1 MTELLRVNGLT
12 ARYGGYVA
20 VSGVDMAVRPGAV
33 AALLGAN
40 GAGKS
45 TTLKAIAG
53 LVQAEGSVVF
63 DGEAIEG
70 LSTRQRV
77 RRGVVYVPE
86 GREIVGS
93 LSVGENLTLGG
104 YHVDASLRAQRQRM
118 VLDLFPEIADRVH
131 GPAWMLS
138 GGEQQMLAIGRALM
152 AGPRLLLLDEPSL
165 GLAPL
170 LVKRVFE
177 RLEAVRSQTNLSV
190 VLVEQNFKMSV
201 QLAEEVYFMRGGR
214 IVNSQAAS
222 ALRTPSARQAAIH
235 TYLGP
240 AQPAGAPAPGIAPV
254 RP

>member
-1 MTELLRVNGLT
+1 MTEMLRVEGLT

-20 VSGVDMAVRPGAV
+20 VSNVDMSVRSGAV

-53 LVQAEGSVVF
+53 LVQAEGSVRIN
-63 DGEAIEG
+63 GELIGAM
-70 LSTRQRV
+70 SPRQRV

-86 GREIVGS
+86 GREIVGV

-104 YHVDASLRAQRQRM
+104 FHIDKQLRAERREM
-118 VLDLFPEIADRVH
+118 VLELFPEIADRVD
-131 GPAWMLS
+131 GPAWALS

-177 RLEAVRSQTNLSV
+177 RLEAVRSQTNLSI

-214 IVNSQAAS
+214 VVS
-222 ALRTPSARQAAIH
+222 RQAAATLRSPAARQEAINA
-235 TYLGP
+235 YLGP
-240 AQPAGAPAPGIAPV
+240 AQAAGDPTPARV
-254 RP
+254 

>member
-1 MTELLRVNGLT
+1 MTDLLTVSGLC
-12 ARYGGYVA
+12 ARYGRYVA
-20 VSGVDMAVRPGAV
+20 VSDVGLSVKTGAV

-53 LVQAEGSVVF
+53 LVRAEGSIIF
-63 DGEAIEG
+63 DGEAVES

-77 RRGVVYVPE
+77 HRGIVYVPE
-86 GREIVGS
+86 GRQIVAT

-104 YHVDASLRAQRQRM
+104 YHVDGSLRAQRQQM
-118 VLDLFPEIADRVH
+118 VLDLFPEIANRVNR
-131 GPAWMLS
+131 PAWMLS

-177 RLEAVRSQTNLSV
+177 RLEVVRGQTNLSV
-190 VLVEQNFKMSV
+190 VLVEQNFRMSV

-214 IVNSQAAS
+214 IVSRHPAS
-222 ALRTPSARQAAIH
+222 ALRTPSARQDAINS
-235 TYLGP
+235 YLGP
-240 AQPAGAPAPGIAPV
+240 AQGHDEPAALILPT
-254 RP
+254 

>member
-1 MTELLRVNGLT
+1 MTELLRVEGLT

-20 VSGVDMAVRPGAV
+20 VSGVDISVRSGAV

-53 LVQAEGSVVF
+53 LVPAEGSVTF
-63 DGEAIEG
+63 DGKAIG
-70 LSTRQRV
+70 AMSTRQRV

-86 GREIVGS
+86 GREIVGA

-104 YHVDASLRAQRQRM
+104 FHVETRLRAQRQQM

-177 RLEAVRSQTNLSV
+177 RLEAVRTQTNLSV
-190 VLVEQNFKMSV
+190 VLVEQNFKMSI
-201 QLAEEVYFMRGGR
+201 QIAEEVYFMRGGR
-214 IVNSQAAS
+214 IVN
-222 ALRTPSARQAAIH
+222 RQAAAALRSPAARQEAID

-240 AQPAGAPAPGIAPV
+240 AQPIDERLPAQFG
-254 RP
+254 